1 MKRVISCLYLA
12 FALISVSCQ
21 KESSNSNSQNPLDGL
36 VFKDNVIIYNEDMDN
51 NLQVVSDSLFLL
63 SPSTPLDKIPQI
75 GDIVFYHAD
84 ETSKGMFIGK
94 TLTIWR
100 MASFH

>member
-51 NLQVVSDSLFLL
+51 NLQS
-63 SPSTPLDKIPQI
+63 
-75 GDIVFYHAD
+75 
-84 ETSKGMFIGK
+84 
-94 TLTIWR
+94 
-100 MASFH
+100 